1 MRAGWARLTE
11 PLAFHAEAASSTP
24 SAQLRRT
31 IMGHSMNKLFVIVTL
46 TTTFAVPAFA
56 QQTPNSRQ
64 DAQTSRRS
72 LRVHVYAPNYYQPW
86 YGNQNLNPDF
96 QLGYTR

>member
-1 MRAGWARLTE
+1 MSPFIRRKRKSNPSSIGTG
-11 PLAFHAEAASSTP
+11 AAT
-24 SAQLRRT
+24 QENHHGT
-31 IMGHSMNKLFVIVTL
+31 FDEKVFVIVTL

-56 QQTPNSRQ
+56 QQAPNSRQ